1 MVVSDVDVEIF
12 IPPAIGPTMS
22 SNKVVSNENVVIA
35 FDNDEWYVLDEVS
48 CFELEV
54 EVGHLAGLAK
64 FVWNEAFNVEVP
76 VFDGDMS
83 VLLELFQESRVDG
96 AARCSVV
103 VECHGSDGV
112 EEVHN
117 EVVPIV
123 GEFNNPGFRDLDGF
137 DAVSLLSF
145 LV

>member
-1 MVVSDVDVEIF
+1 M
-12 IPPAIGPTMS
+12 
-22 SNKVVSNENVVIA
+22 
-35 FDNDEWYVLDEVS
+35 
-48 CFELEV
+48 
-54 EVGHLAGLAK
+54 
-64 FVWNEAFNVEVP
+64 
-76 VFDGDMS
+76 
-83 VLLELFQESRVDG
+83 DG

>member
-1 MVVSDVDVEIF
+1 
-12 IPPAIGPTMS
+12 MS
-22 SNKVVSNENVVIA
+22 TTVASS
-35 FDNDEWYVLDEVS
+35 S
-48 CFELEV
+48 
-54 EVGHLAGLAK
+54 
-64 FVWNEAFNVEVP
+64 
-76 VFDGDMS
+76 S
-83 VLLELFQESRVDG
+83 SRVDG

-137 DAVSLLSF
+137 DAVSFLSLL
-145 LV
+145 V